1 MLAVARPSGGAYR
14 RFARY
19 YDLIYH
25 GLVNYE
31 GDVDFLENVFQK
43 FHIDPKTVLDL
54 GCGTGNHDLPLARRG
69 YRATGIDRTRAML
82 SLARKMGATLR
93 PPPRFAH
100 PDTLSCRLGAR
111 L

>member
-1 MLAVARPSGGAYR
+1 MLTVARPSQGAYH

-31 GDVDFLENVFQK
+31 GDVDFLESVFRR
-43 FHIDPKTVLDL
+43 FHIAPKRVLDL

-69 YRATGIDRTRAML
+69 YRVTGIDQSREML
-82 SLARKMGATLR
+82 ALARKKAVAYR
-93 PPPRFAH
+93 VRPRFVRA
-100 PDTLSCRLGAR
+100 DM
-111 L
+111 